1 MRRHVPQ
8 LASLL
13 LLALVAPARAQA
25 ETHAPAGPDRKQTK
39 ELLAK
44 IDTAFNP
51 RDLPAL
57 LGNLRSTHKTLTAQF
72 EAERELLRTRV
83 RELRANLQARRLD
96 LRRLR
101 QTRAS
106 DDGIATLTGN
116 IERLRAQIGDL
127 IEAYEVLQ
135 RRRDSALRALP
146 GVLKQPAAAT
156 SAAVAEA
163 ERLLREDR
171 R

>member
-1 MRRHVPQ
+1 MPQ
-8 LASLL
+8 DGGADPAPENRPDPWLDPESL
-13 LLALVAPARAQA
+13 RAA
-25 ETHAPAGPDRKQTK
+25 EAAGRT
-39 ELLAK
+39 
-44 IDTAFNP
+44 P
-51 RDLPAL
+51 RQ
-57 LGNLRSTHKTLTAQF
+57 HLTDQF

-83 RELRANLQARRLD
+83 RELRSNLQARRLD
-96 LRRLR
+96 LRRLP

-106 DDGIATLTGN
+106 DDAIATVTGN

-146 GVLKQPAAAT
+146 GLLKQAGAAT